1 MSDRTAANSMNDQG
15 APGDRNG
22 ARQTGSVTRE
32 NASEDTNDSPERR
45 QQIRQQEVDLNYY
58 RKFLEDLV
66 GVMRDAH
73 SESVA
78 QIVSLIRSGAS
89 NEEIHIA
96 LQRVRE
102 AS

>member
-1 MSDRTAANSMNDQG
+1 MSNRTASNSNGHG
-15 APGDRNG
+15 APGNRNG
-22 ARQTGSVTRE
+22 NRQTDLAGE
-32 NASEDTNDSPERR
+32 NAAIEHAGDSPERR
-45 QQIRQQEVDLNYY
+45 QQIRQQEIELNYY

-89 NEEIHIA
+89 NEEIQIA
-96 LQRVRE
+96 LQRVRDE
-102 AS
+102 R